1 MRIFRHATSVLGLH
15 KLHLSLQIRKYIVLL
30 GISIIRESMTRA
42 ESKTQALLTAFGILL
57 LSLSQISGCS
67 KVGNQRR
74 DVEQA
79 ESKPRDHGDAI
90 LSIVR
95 SLSNV
100 RQYTLPNDF
109 HLTIETRDTTPLTI
123 SDAAANAFAR
133 LSLTHQKEFS
143 FIIKADRGC
152 YLAIYSL
159 QCRIGTETLNDLVV
173 VYPRPDAATPLPRL
187 FQGQSTE
194 ARIHPSI
201 SPRTEYYIVF
211 ASSTQFDPN
220 DAITKLHNPAVVLKS
235 NTNAHR
241 LGNVSVRVIPY
252 IVTR

>member
-74 DVEQA
+74 DVEHA
-79 ESKPRDHGDAI
+79 ESKPRDHGDSV

-133 LSLTHQKEFS
+133 LSLT
-143 FIIKADRGC
+143 DRDC

-159 QCRIGTETLNDLVV
+159 QCGIGTETLNDLVV